1 MFAVSS
7 FRYTCLGQKLI
18 NQSAISA
25 VRTLLSESYASPN
38 PTDQSLYISEPKA
51 GAPDLVSQCLS
62 LDHCIERGY
71 DITSS
76 MIDRMVLSI
85 EAKEHLE
92 GSLYYLYKYRFSR
105 NGYFL
110 RPWTVHAFVKKCI
123 DIDITPLTTVLNQK
137 QYYGIFPDHYSL
149 QLVTD
154 YYLKENNIEDAFNM
168 VVQMFLLEQL
178 DNKTSQVLAMH
189 VVSQYIATNSTEEE
203 GGILKLK
210 LDDLT
215 ARRNVAAILF
225 TIGKT
230 IGNASLTLIGQ
241 CLLGTIE
248 KEHSMQEVYQTPWGP
263 LYWEKGLLERTI
275 ADLQDLTQSV
285 SQECIDVITRAVEN
299 DESLSGKLAG
309 VCETLQSKS
318 LISDDAKMTIDG
330 IAATLVSELPER
342 EAIEM
347 RNLNSLLQSWHD
359 DKQTISDI
367 EQDIIGEYRR
377 EREAAFHEEQ
387 LVEQAHKMAVEASG
401 FWDLLKDEN
410 AEKCLDGVPNYLH
423 PGYVEGSMDEL
434 NIVERFRQK
443 RDIQSDPVI
452 LMS

>member
-7 FRYTCLGQKLI
+7 LRYTCLGQKLI
-18 NQSAISA
+18 NQSAVSA

-38 PTDQSLYISEPKA
+38 PSDQSLYISEPKA

-92 GSLYYLYKYRFSR
+92 GSLYYLYKFRFSR

-110 RPWTVHAFVKKCI
+110 RPWTMHAFVKKCI
-123 DIDITPLTTVLNQK
+123 DIDITPLTTILNQK

-149 QLVTD
+149 QLVID

-189 VVSQYIATNSTEEE
+189 VVSQYIATKSAEE
-203 GGILKLK
+203 GILKP
-210 LDDLT
+210 LDDLH
-215 ARRNVAAILF
+215 AQRNVAAILF
-225 TIGKT
+225 TIGKV

-241 CLLGTIE
+241 SLLGTIE

-263 LYWEKGLLERTI
+263 LNWEKGLLERTI
-275 ADLQDLTQSV
+275 TDLEGMTQSV
-285 SQECIDVITRAVEN
+285 SQECIDVITRAVES
-299 DESLSGKLAG
+299 DEALSGKLADI
-309 VCETLQSKS
+309 CETLKSKS
-318 LISDDAKMTIDG
+318 LISDDVNMTIDG
-330 IAATLVSELPER
+330 IEATLVSELPER

-347 RNLNSLLQSWHD
+347 RNFTGLLQSWHD

-367 EQDIIGEYRR
+367 EEDIVGEYRR